1 MSTCKNCLYKNTHP
15 FGLFIK
21 DGICSG
27 CFTHEEK
34 YEINWIDRVE
44 LLKNKITKIV
54 RKNRSHYDCVIPYS
68 GDAEDYH
75 VVNIVLGLGLN
86 PLMVSINDYFLNDI
100 GWHNSHNLITHFDLD
115 SYNFNPEISAYKELV
130 RTSMRKHTHA
140 LWPSLALKS
149 AFPVHV
155 AKQKKIPLIIYGQN
169 QSIEQVGKFSHLEE
183 VESSSWSRV
192 EHDLFGYEINDLLGS
207 GGHVVSTDNP
217 YYSYPEL
224 SKLGA
229 GKLVGLYLSN
239 YFLWDPLYQ
248 NSQVLEHGF
257 IPQKQNA
264 TFDPYERAGSSIYY
278 NFHDLSK
285 KIRCGYRKINDHVA
299 REIRH
304 SRLNTQEGKKIISH
318 YDSNPVYIKDF
329 FHWLEV
335 SDSGYEWFISHKLH
349 SVKHLISDTPVKV
362 PKSSHL
368 LPRKLNK
375 NISSGKTPKKS
386 FETFM
391 KGIRL

>member
-1 MSTCKNCLYKNTHP
+1 MTTCKNCLYRDTHP
-15 FGLFIK
+15 FGLYIK
-21 DGICSG
+21 NGICSG
-27 CFTHEEK
+27 CVTHKEK
-34 YEINWIDRVE
+34 YEIDWSDRSE
-44 LLKNKITKIV
+44 LLKNKISKII
-54 RKNRSHYDCVIPYS
+54 RKKRSHYDCVIPYS

-115 SYNFNPEISAYKELV
+115 SYTFNPEISAYKELV

-169 QSIEQVGKFSHLEE
+169 QPIEQVGKFSHLEE
-183 VESSSWSRV
+183 VESSSWSRI
-192 EHDLFGYEINDLLGS
+192 EHDLFGHEINDLLGS
-207 GGHVVSTDNP
+207 GGHVVSKDNP
-217 YYSYPEL
+217 YYSYPDL
-224 SKLGA
+224 SKLGS

-239 YFLWDPLYQ
+239 YYLWDPLYQ
-248 NSQVLEHGF
+248 NSQVLKYGF
-257 IPQKQNA
+257 IPQRQNS

-285 KIRCGYRKINDHVA
+285 KVRCGYRKINDHVA

-304 SRLNTQEGKKIISH
+304 SRLSTKEGKKIISY
-318 YDSNPVYIKDF
+318 YDLNPVYIKDF
-329 FHWLEV
+329 FNWLEV
-335 SDSGYEWFISHKLH
+335 SNSGYEWFVTHKLH
-349 SVKHLISDTPVKV
+349 SVKHLLLDKEVNLTHPA
-362 PKSSHL
+362 HL
-368 LPRKLNK
+368 LPTKLTK
-375 NISSGKTPKKS
+375 NISKSKRPKKS